1 MAKTKILV
9 VDDEPNVC
17 ELIRIYL
24 EREGFTALISHDG
37 LAALNIIQQERP
49 DLVVLDLM
57 LPELDGWKVCEKL
70 RAAGNRVPMIML
82 SAKGQEMDRI
92 LGLELGADDYVTK
105 PFSPMELVA
114 RIKALL
120 RRSGTQ
126 EEGTLRFEHLLID
139 KIRREVL
146 LLTSQGQEAVQL
158 TPKEFDLLWFLA
170 NNCGMAFS
178 REQILDK
185 VWGYDYFGDTR
196 TVDAHIK
203 RLRQKLQQT
212 ETSPQYIHTLWGVG
226 YKFEEKIANV

>member
-17 ELIRIYL
+17 ELVRIYL
-24 EREGFTALISHDG
+24 EREGFAVLIAHDG
-37 LAALNIIQQERP
+37 LAALSTIEAEQP
-49 DLVVLDLM
+49 DLIVLDLM
-57 LPELDGWKVCEKL
+57 LPGLDGWKVCEKL
-70 RAAGNRVPMIML
+70 RSGGNKVPIIMP
-82 SAKGQEMDRI
+82 SAKGEEMDRI

-114 RIKALL
+114 RIRALL
-120 RRSGTQ
+120 RRLGKQ
-126 EEGTLRFEHLLID
+126 EE
-139 KIRREVL
+139 EVL
-146 LLTSQGQEAVQL
+146 KFQWLIVDKTRRQVLLGTSQEKEEIQL

-170 NNCGMAFS
+170 NNSGLAFS

-185 VWGYDYFGDTR
+185 VWGYDYFGDAR

-212 ETSPQYIHTLWGVG
+212 DTSPQYIHTIWGVG
-226 YKFEEKIANV
+226 YKFEEKSSHA

>member
-1 MAKTKILV
+1 MVKTKILI

-24 EREGFTALISHDG
+24 EREGFAVLIAHDG
-37 LAALNIIQQERP
+37 LVALDLVARERP
-49 DLVVLDLM
+49 ELIVLDLM
-57 LPELDGWKVCEKL
+57 LPGLDGWKVCEKL
-70 RAAGNRVPMIML
+70 RSAGNKVPIIML
-82 SAKGQEMDRI
+82 SAKGEEMDRI

-114 RIKALL
+114 RIRALL
-120 RRSGTQ
+120 RRLGKQ
-126 EEGTLRFEHLLID
+126 EVEILKFEGLIVD
-139 KIRREVL
+139 KTRRQVSLITDQAKVE
-146 LLTSQGQEAVQL
+146 VQL

-170 NNCGMAFS
+170 SNNSLAFS

-212 ETSPQYIHTLWGVG
+212 DASPQYIHTIWGVG
-226 YKFEEKIANV
+226 YKFEEKHA

>member
-1 MAKTKILV
+1 MVKTKILI

-24 EREGFTALISHDG
+24 EREGFAVLIAHDG
-37 LAALNIIQQERP
+37 LVALDLVARERP
-49 DLVVLDLM
+49 ELVVLDLM
-57 LPELDGWKVCEKL
+57 LPGLDGWKVCEKL
-70 RAAGNRVPMIML
+70 RSAGNKVPIIML
-82 SAKGQEMDRI
+82 SAKGEEMDRI

-114 RIKALL
+114 RIRALL
-120 RRSGTQ
+120 RRLDKQ
-126 EEGTLRFEHLLID
+126 EE
-139 KIRREVL
+139 EVL
-146 LLTSQGQEAVQL
+146 KFEKLVVDKTRRQVSLLTEQGKIEVQL

-170 NNCGMAFS
+170 SNNSLAFS

-203 RLRQKLQQT
+203 RLRQKLQHT
-212 ETSPQYIHTLWGVG
+212 DASPGYIHTIWGVG
-226 YKFEEKIANV
+226 YKFEEKHA